1 MSRRKRI
8 EQLEALVECL
18 REQVEHL
25 QQYVADLDTEEVPCG
40 ICGHRTTGHVC
51 LYCENLTLQV
61 KLEEAQIE
69 LQARRVW
76 DAGPARE
83 LTVGIEL

>member
-1 MSRRKRI
+1 MSQEERI
-8 EQLEALVECL
+8 EQLESLVERL

-25 QQYVADLDTEEVPCG
+25 QQFVADLDTEEVPCG

-51 LYCENLTLQV
+51 LYCENLTLQA
-61 KLEEAQIE
+61 KLEESQIE

-76 DAGPARE
+76 DAGLQHE
-83 LTVGIEL
+83 N